1 MLLAAVASVA
11 VLGVAQGATSITS
24 DVTIDINTDN
34 TVKSKAVTAPAI
46 CEADASK
53 TLSAHRV
60 GPCPAGSSPVRMAGA
75 NIYDALWDA

>member
-11 VLGVAQGATSITS
+11 VLGVAQGATSTTS
-24 DVTIDINTDN
+24 DVTININ
-34 TVKSKAVTAPAI
+34 TVKSNAVTAPAI
-46 CEADASK
+46 CEDDASK

>member
-11 VLGVAQGATSITS
+11 VLGVAQGATSTTS
-24 DVTIDINTDN
+24 DVTININ
-34 TVKSKAVTAPAI
+34 TVKSTAVTAPAI